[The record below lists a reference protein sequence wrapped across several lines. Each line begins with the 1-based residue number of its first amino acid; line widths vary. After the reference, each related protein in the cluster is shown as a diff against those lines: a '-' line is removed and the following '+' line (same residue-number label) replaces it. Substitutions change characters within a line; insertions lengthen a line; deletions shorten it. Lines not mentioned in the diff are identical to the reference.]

1 MTRTDAQ
8 NHWKDAVVSIPGRDS
23 LSEADDRTVASRA
36 ADGDIR
42 AFEILMRRY
51 GSLMNAYAARIVRPS
66 DAEDVVQE
74 TFVTAWQDL
83 PTLENLGSVRS
94 WLITIVTRKSV
105 DRLRS
110 RRDQESLDDHEVED
124 TADGPEATAAAS
136 SLDEAL
142 SQALSDL
149 PEDQRRCWVL
159 RELAGYGYQEIAE
172 ELGIPVST
180 VRGLLARS
188 RKTLVREMEAWR

>member
-1 MTRTDAQ
+1 
-8 NHWKDAVVSIPGRDS
+8 VVSLPGRDS
-23 LSEADDRTVASRA
+23 LSDADDRTVASRA

-66 DAEDVVQE
+66 EAEDVVQE
-74 TFVTAWQDL
+74 TFITAWQDL
-83 PTLENLGSVRS
+83 PTLDHPASVRS
-94 WLITIVTRKSV
+94 WLITIVTRKSI
-105 DRLRS
+105 DRLRAS
-110 RRDQESLDDHEVED
+110 RDLDPIDDHDLPD
-124 TADGPEATAAAS
+124 TADGPESAATAA

-142 SQALSDL
+142 SRVLSTL

-159 RELAGYGYQEIAE
+159 REVAGYGYDEIAE
-172 ELGIPVST
+172 QLDLPVST
-180 VRGLLARS
+180 VRGLLVRS

>member
-1 MTRTDAQ
+1 
-8 NHWKDAVVSIPGRDS
+8 VVSLPGRDS
-23 LSEADDRTVASRA
+23 LSDADDRTVASRA

-51 GSLMNAYAARIVRPS
+51 GSLLNAYAARIVRPS
-66 DAEDVVQE
+66 DAEDVVQD

-83 PTLENLGSVRS
+83 PDLENLASVRS
-94 WLITIVTRKSV
+94 WLITIVTRKSI

-110 RRDQESLDDHEVED
+110 SRDQEPIDDHD
-124 TADGPEATAAAS
+124 LPDPSDGPESAATAT

-142 SQALSDL
+142 SQVLSTL

-159 RELAGYGYQEIAE
+159 REVAGYGYQEIADQ
-172 ELGIPVST
+172 LGLPVST
-180 VRGLLARS
+180 VRGLLVRS